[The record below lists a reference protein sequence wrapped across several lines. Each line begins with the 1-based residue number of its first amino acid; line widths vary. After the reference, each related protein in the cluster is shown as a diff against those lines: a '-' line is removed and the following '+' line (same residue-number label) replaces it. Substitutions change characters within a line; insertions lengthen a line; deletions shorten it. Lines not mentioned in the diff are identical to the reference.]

1 MRTKPIPT
9 EAQEQKALFE
19 WAEWA
24 KHRYPEL
31 ALMFHV
37 PNEAKRSYA
46 LGREMKAQGMK
57 AGVPDLFL
65 PVARGEYHGL
75 FIELKRVRDYK
86 LSDVQRKWL
95 GDLTRQGYKAVM
107 CRGWGEASRTIVDYL
122 TQRRSEA

>member
-37 PNEAKRSYA
+37 PNGGSRDIREAHNLRME
-46 LGREMKAQGMK
+46 GVK
-57 AGVPDLFL
+57 AGVPDVFL

-122 TQRRSEA
+122 NNRKEG

>member
-1 MRTKPIPT
+1 MSYKMPIPT

-24 KHRYPEL
+24 RHRYPEL

-46 LGREMKAQGMK
+46 LGNEMKAQGMK

-75 FIELKRVRDYK
+75 FIELKRVRNYK

-107 CRGWGEASRTIVDYL
+107 CRGWGEASRMIVDYL
-122 TQRRSEA
+122 NIGR